1 MPPKSSYTRAEMF
14 KIVGMVVGGILTTYG
29 GGSYLLQEPVEQTD
43 QAPGPKKKVAE
54 SDEPKESDLVAIKK
68 SLESLTITLGV
79 VKDSVLSLGIEQK
92 HMKES
97 IKRVEDANK
106 ETSDKVERLRRSS
119 KPLYSCEE
127 LFDRNL
133 AAVRDTN

>member
-1 MPPKSSYTRAEMF
+1 MPPKSSYTRAEMV

-29 GGSYLLQEPVEQTD
+29 GGSYLLREPVEQTD
-43 QAPGPKKKVAE
+43 QAPGPKKKVVE
-54 SDEPKESDLVAIKK
+54 SDIEAIKA
-68 SLESLTITLGV
+68 SLETMSGTLV
-79 VKDSVLSLGIEQK
+79 MVRDSVLLQGREQQNMKSSIE
-92 HMKES
+92 
-97 IKRVEDANK
+97 RVEKANK
-106 ETSDKVERLRRSS
+106 ETSDKVDRLRRSS